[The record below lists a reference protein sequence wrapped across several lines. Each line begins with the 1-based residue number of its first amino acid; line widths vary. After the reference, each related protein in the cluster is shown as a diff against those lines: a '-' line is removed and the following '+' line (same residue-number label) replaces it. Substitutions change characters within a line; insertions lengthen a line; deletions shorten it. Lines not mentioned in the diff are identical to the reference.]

1 MILSPW
7 CLLFLAL
14 TTPSDLTVKDTPNDE
29 GSSITLKWTFPEE
42 AEVGDLVGFSIQRA
56 DSGDNFA
63 EVGRLPAKAR
73 EYVDEDATR
82 DTPYR
87 YRVAAV
93 YPDTVLAGGASTEA
107 TAKAQW
113 FNWDR
118 VNILVGLLV
127 FSGMVAYFV
136 TKARSGVQLFV
147 RRIAGLEAVDEA
159 VGRATE
165 MGRAILY
172 IPGTGYVDSIATIA
186 SMNLLGE
193 IAKKAAEYG
202 TQIKVPCRDPIVFTV
217 TREIVKGAYLQVGK
231 PDAFDPE
238 CVTFLVENTLAYASA
253 VDGMMMRERPATNF
267 LMGSFGAESL
277 ILAETGASVGAIQ
290 ISGTDSTTQLPFFV
304 VACDYTLLGEEL
316 YAASAY
322 LSREPL
328 MLGALKGQDW
338 GKAII
343 AAVLLITSFLAV
355 VFKVDVSPLFRY
367 Q

>member
-1 MILSPW
+1 MILSPV

-14 TTPSDLTVKDTPNDE
+14 ASPTNLTARDTPNDE
-29 GSSITLKWTFPEE
+29 GRSISLAWAFPAAEE
-42 AEVGDLVGFSIQRA
+42 PIAFLVRRA
-56 DSGDNFA
+56 GPGEEFA
-63 EVGRLPAKAR
+63 EIDRLPPSAR
-73 EYVDEDATR
+73 AYKDETATMGI
-82 DTPYR
+82 PYR
-87 YRVAAV
+87 YKLVAV
-93 YPDTVLAGGASTEA
+93 YPDTLVESESSPEVIA
-107 TAKAQW
+107 TAQW
-113 FNWDR
+113 FNWNR

-127 FSGMVAYFV
+127 FGGLVAYFV
-136 TKARSGVQLFV
+136 RKARSGVHLFV

-172 IPGTGYVDSIATIA
+172 IPGTGYVESIATIA

-193 IAKKAAEYG
+193 VAKKAAEYG
-202 TQIKVPCRDPIVFTV
+202 THIKVPNRDPIVFTV

-231 PDAFDPE
+231 PDAFDPD
-238 CVTFLVENTLAYASA
+238 CVTFVVENTLAYASA
-253 VDGMMMRERPATNF
+253 IDGIMVREKPATNF

-277 ILAETGASVGAIQ
+277 IMAETGASIGAIQ
-290 ISGTDSTTQLPFFV
+290 IAGTDSTTQLPFFV

-343 AAVLLITSFLAV
+343 AALLVVTSLLALL
-355 VFKVDVSPLFRY
+355 FKVDVSPLFRF

>member
-7 CLLFLAL
+7 CLLFIAL
-14 TTPSDLTVKDTPNDE
+14 TAPSDLTVKDTPNDE
-29 GSSITLKWTFPEE
+29 GSSITLRWVFNDETESATGLSLLRAGPGEE
-42 AEVGDLVGFSIQRA
+42 
-56 DSGDNFA
+56 FA
-63 EVGRLPAKAR
+63 EIEQLPVDAR
-73 EYVDEDATR
+73 EHADESATR

-87 YRVAAV
+87 YRVDAV
-93 YPDTVLAGGASTEA
+93 YPDTVMAGA
-107 TAKAQW
+107 TSRETMAKAQW

-118 VNILVGLLV
+118 INILVSLLV
-127 FSGMVAYFV
+127 FTGLVVYFV
-136 TKARSGVQLFV
+136 TKARSGVHLFV

-186 SMNLLGE
+186 SMNILGE

-202 TQIKVPCRDPIVFTV
+202 TEIKVPNRDPIVFSV

-231 PDAFDPE
+231 PDAFDPD
-238 CVTFLVENTLAYASA
+238 CVTFVVENSLAYASA
-253 VDGMMMRERPATNF
+253 IDGIMARERPATIF
-267 LMGSFGAESL
+267 LLGSFAAESL
-277 ILAETGASVGAIQ
+277 ILAETGASIGAIQ
-290 ISGTDSTTQLPFFV
+290 ISGTDAITQLPFFV

-343 AAVLLITSFLAV
+343 AAVLIIASLLAL
-355 VFKVDVSPLFRY
+355 VFKVDVSPIFRY

>member
-1 MILSPW
+1 MLVSPW
-7 CLLFLAL
+7 FLLVVCLIP
-14 TTPSDLTVKDTPNDE
+14 PSGLVARDTPNDE
-29 GSSITLKWTFPEE
+29 GDSITLSWSFPSHEAVEGFVVERAGPEGEFQEVERLHKAARTFED
-42 AEVGDLVGFSIQRA
+42 GGLQRGVA
-56 DSGDNFA
+56 
-63 EVGRLPAKAR
+63 
-73 EYVDEDATR
+73 
-82 DTPYR
+82 YR
-87 YRVAAV
+87 YRVGAI
-93 YPDTVLAGGASTEA
+93 YPDTVVMGEPSGQVVPV
-107 TAKAQW
+107 AQW
-113 FNWDR
+113 FNWNR
-118 VNILVGLLV
+118 VNILVGLFV
-127 FSGMVAYFV
+127 FSSLVIYFV
-136 TKARSGVQLFV
+136 NKAKSGAHLFV

-172 IPGTGYVDSIATIA
+172 IPGTGYIESIATIA

-193 IAKKAAEYG
+193 VAKKAAEYG
-202 TQIKVPCRDPIVFTV
+202 THIKVPNRDPVVFTV

-231 PDAFDPE
+231 PDAFDPDS
-238 CVTFLVENTLAYASA
+238 VTFLVENTLAYASA
-253 VDGMMMRERPATNF
+253 IDGIMVRERPATNF

-277 ILAETGASVGAIQ
+277 IMAETGASIGAIQ
-290 ISGTDSTTQLPFFV
+290 IAGTDSTTQLPFFV

-343 AAVLLITSFLAV
+343 AGLLIVTSLLAL
-355 VFKVDVSPLFRY
+355 VFRVDVAPLFRY

>member
-7 CLLFLAL
+7 CLLFIAL
-14 TTPSDLTVKDTPNDE
+14 TAPSDLTVKDTPNDE
-29 GSSITLKWTFPEE
+29 GSSITLTWAFPDDED
-42 AEVGDLVGFSIQRA
+42 ASGFSIQRA
-56 DSGDNFA
+56 GPGEEFA
-63 EVGRLPAKAR
+63 EIDHLPVTDRHYA
-73 EYVDEDATR
+73 DESVTR
-82 DTPYR
+82 DLPYR
-87 YRVAAV
+87 YRIDAV
-93 YPDTVLAGGASTEA
+93 YADTVLTGEASREVI
-107 TAKAQW
+107 AKAQW
-113 FNWDR
+113 FNWER

-127 FSGMVAYFV
+127 FSGLVAYFV
-136 TKARSGVQLFV
+136 NKARSGVHLFV
-147 RRIAGLEAVDEA
+147 RKIAGLEAVDEA

-172 IPGTGYVDSIATIA
+172 IPGTGYIESIATIA

-202 TQIKVPCRDPIVFTV
+202 TAIKVPNRDPIVFTV

-231 PDAFDPE
+231 PDAFDPD
-238 CVTFLVENTLAYASA
+238 CVSFVVENSLAYASA
-253 VDGMMMRERPATNF
+253 IDGMMVREKPATNF

-277 ILAETGASVGAIQ
+277 IMAETGASIGAIQ

-343 AAVLLITSFLAV
+343 AALLLVTSLLAL

>member
-42 AEVGDLVGFSIQRA
+42 GEVGDLVGFSVQRA
-56 DSGDNFA
+56 DSSDDFA
-63 EVGRLPAKAR
+63 EVDRVPGKAR
-73 EYVDEDATR
+73 EYADESTTR

-93 YPDTVLAGGASTEA
+93 YPDTMLAGEASPEIMST
-107 TAKAQW
+107 AQW
-113 FNWDR
+113 LNWDR
-118 VNILVGLLV
+118 FNILVGLLV
-127 FSGMVAYFV
+127 FSSLVVYFV
-136 TKARSGVQLFV
+136 TKARSGAHLFV

-165 MGRAILY
+165 MGRAIFY
-172 IPGTGYVDSIATIA
+172 IPGTGYVESIATIA

-202 TQIKVPCRDPIVFTV
+202 THIKVPNKDPIVFTV

-231 PDAFDPE
+231 PDAFDPD
-238 CVTFLVENTLAYASA
+238 CVSFLVENVLAYASTI
-253 VDGMMMRERPATNF
+253 DGMMMREKPATIF

-277 ILAETGASVGAIQ
+277 IMAETGAAIGAIQ

-343 AAVLLITSFLAV
+343 AAVLLITSLLALA
-355 VFKVDVSPLFRY
+355 FNVDVSPLFRY